1 MQLRFLLSCAPKSRN
16 ELTLIFIKY
25 FFVSYTGNIVFV
37 AGTSNLNHDVG
48 TDNKSEFSCSSNTYF
63 DGSGASWAIIPDHNR
78 FDSSDS
84 EECGDEYANQPFPS
98 PTANFAASQTKSEKR
113 RDHSDYIHAQ
123 DVDRLRTLP
132 RTPEHRATSNPPVR
146 TTSNSVQ
153 DNKNQVQK
161 QLELIRSVC
170 DSMLDQSQNTNCQ
183 QLRNNLTPNSL
194 CSEPRRFNSPN
205 MPNSMN
211 ALIESPW
218 AQTDPSSYQ
227 GWLAANTLQTQTFM
241 LNTLNQC
248 CQMLWLQ
255 QKELMVLRQTVSQL
269 QEGFER
275 ENQSHLASPMQNHD
289 GRSNQKGAN
298 HVAAACSMPNLNQYN
313 IPPVTLDASFQNN
326 VQNARLLDPCLNN
339 TTEHIN
345 NGVLHAVNANIN
357 QINRQMWNG
366 QALNNQVAPGN
377 RANNYWDNFRR

>member
-1 MQLRFLLSCAPKSRN
+1 M
-16 ELTLIFIKY
+16 
-25 FFVSYTGNIVFV
+25 
-37 AGTSNLNHDVG
+37 NHDVG

-63 DGSGASWAIIPDHNR
+63 DGSGASWAPIIPDHNR

-84 EECGDEYANQPFPS
+84 EECADEYINQSFPP
-98 PTANFAASQTKSEKR
+98 PTANFSTSREKS

-123 DVDRLRTLP
+123 DVDHLRSLP
-132 RTPEHRATSNPPVR
+132 RTPEHRVSSNPTTR
-146 TTSNSVQ
+146 TTSNNGQ

-170 DSMLDQSQNTNCQ
+170 DSMLDQSQNTSCQ

-194 CSEPRRFNSPN
+194 YSEPRRFTSPN
-205 MPNSMN
+205 MPSSVN

-218 AQTDPSSYQ
+218 NQTDPSNYQ

-255 QKELMVLRQTVSQL
+255 QRELMVLRQTVSQL

-275 ENQSHLASPMQNHD
+275 ENQSHLASPMQNHE
-289 GRSNQKGAN
+289 RSSNQKGGN

-313 IPPVTLDASFQNN
+313 IPSVTLDASFQNN